1 MKTVSALQS
10 CFANYQI
17 YLCVFNIED
26 QGAGGVRTRTE
37 FSEPERRGFNP
48 HSGICFLF
56 QRGNSCSFYLP
67 TCLLSA
73 NIQPPA
79 AVLKLLNVYK

>member
-37 FSEPERRGFNP
+37 FSEPECRGFNP
-48 HSGICFLF
+48 RSGICFYSREATLTVF
-56 QRGNSCSFYLP
+56 TVP

-73 NIQPPA
+73 NIQPPT